1 MTDVSEIA
9 HNPTDWIPTPKQKKF
24 LEAAREVTG
33 KPTIL
38 NLCKKAGIQRSTFYD
53 WLRNDD
59 DFVKAWDAL
68 WVFSIDGAMPAIVE
82 AQIAKATGS
91 KRDTRAAQ
99 FLADLRG
106 KMVKHVDIT
115 SGGAPLKGYVAVTP
129 DDWDGSDEE

>member
-1 MTDVSEIA
+1 MSENA
-9 HNPTDWIPTPKQKKF
+9 HNSTEWQPTRRQKAF
-24 LEAAREVTG
+24 LDAAREATS

-38 NLCKKAGIQRSTFYD
+38 NLCKVAGIQRSTFYD
-53 WLRNDD
+53 WLRNDP

-68 WVFSIDGAMPAIVE
+68 WVYSIDGAMPAIVE

-115 SGGAPLKGYVAVTP
+115 SGGAPLKGYVAVSP
-129 DDWDGSDEE
+129 EDWDGGDNG